1 MFDDP
6 KKELKSLEQ
15 QLLADEEAP
24 ESAMLD
30 EAEFEALYNEILE
43 EFGPRKEEPQA
54 IPKPQE
60 PQIRNFANGYG
71 RNIPPVP
78 TAAPAV
84 TEEKPPVTEMPG
96 PKGNGGLILTICLE
110 SIAIAA
116 VLGLWILSLLG
127 GI

>member
-6 KKELKSLEQ
+6 KKELRELEGK
-15 QLLADEEAP
+15 LLAAQEVP
-24 ESAMLD
+24 EGAMLD
-30 EAEFEALYNEILE
+30 EAEFEALYNEILAE
-43 EFGPRKEEPQA
+43 YGPREEKTPS
-54 IPKPQE
+54 E
-60 PQIRNFANGYG
+60 PPVRNFANGYG